1 MTEIKRE
8 SPVRFKAS
16 PKKTEM
22 RNNWTVAL
30 EYDDEGQ
37 GPWIVDLA
45 HKTRWDL
52 QNSKIGEAVVNDVA
66 VPVNPG

>member
-1 MTEIKRE
+1 MAEIKRE
-8 SPVRFKAS
+8 SPVQFKVS
-16 PKKTEM
+16 PLKVEV

-37 GPWIVDLA
+37 GPWLVDLA

-52 QNSKIGEAVVNDVA
+52 QDNQIGGHAKNETTEATSS
-66 VPVNPG
+66 G